1 MLTPAELRRRAIDR
15 IRERDPEH
23 DAARRAVRAA
33 IVLPVAAAVG
43 FAVGSGS
50 QTPLFAIFGSVSLLI
65 TVDFPGNRA
74 ARALAY
80 GGLGVNGVVLIT
92 LGTLVAPIPWLA
104 VLTMFVLAVAVTL
117 SGVLSE
123 MFAAGQRSTLLTFVL
138 PTCTPA
144 GPISERLLGWFIALA
159 LAVPAALFLLPP
171 RHHDELR
178 RHAALVCRTLAD
190 RLDGVATAD
199 DVATAMGALR
209 SNFLGA
215 DFRPVGLTA
224 GSRALVR
231 VVDDLQ
237 WLSDRV
243 TDGSGDLLAEMRD
256 PVVQVLRESAQVLS
270 TPRAADRDAHRER
283 LAAALAVQRL
293 IAQSRYRDDIVEILG
308 EPNDA
313 TAIGVGRKLLT
324 RRTVSGCVGTT
335 GRVVGIAAAADAR
348 PVWARVLGRRLP
360 ETGAAERL
368 LSESEALTSLPGGF
382 LATRAVVVRN
392 SVRTGLGLALA
403 VTVTHVFPVQ
413 HGFWVVLGAMSVL
426 RSSAL
431 TTGTRV
437 VRAVAGTTIGFL
449 LGVVFIELMGVEPV
463 VLWLTLP
470 IVAFG
475 SAYVPEVAS
484 FVAGQAMFTMMVLI
498 IFNVINPS
506 GWQVGLIRVEDVV
519 VGATVGAVVS
529 LLLWPRGAA
538 ARVSRVVDAAVGA
551 GSTYLTVAVKR
562 VTRGA
567 SEAANDQVFS
577 LGHTAM
583 TVSRTLDDAVRQ
595 YLSES
600 GGSTDQRAP
609 VIRAANRAVRVR
621 TAAELIADVVPPP
634 LTVYPRVR
642 EVLEVHATA
651 IRERLHGRRPVHD
664 LGPIGDD
671 FVLALRAEAGD
682 GDLSIR
688 AALPLVTVAANLG
701 ELELLYPEPAHPVAV
716 SSR

>member
-1 MLTPAELRRRAIDR
+1 MLTPAVLWRRAIDR
-15 IRERDPEH
+15 VRRRDPEH

-33 IVLPVAAAVG
+33 IVLPVAAALG
-43 FAVGSGS
+43 FALGSGS
-50 QTPLFAIFGSVSLLI
+50 QTPLFAIFGSVALLI
-65 TVDFPGNRA
+65 TVDFPGNRP

-80 GGLGVNGVVLIT
+80 GGLGINGVVLIT

-104 VLTMFVLAVAVTL
+104 VLTMFVLAVVVTL

-123 MFAAGQRSTLLTFVL
+123 TLAAGQRSTLMVFVL
-138 PTCTPA
+138 PACTPV
-144 GPISERLLGWFIALA
+144 GPIPERLFGWFIALS
-159 LAVPAALFLLPP
+159 LAVPAAMFLLPP

-190 RLDGVATAD
+190 RLDGDATDD

-209 SNFLGA
+209 ANFLGA

-243 TDGSGDLLAEMRD
+243 TDASGDLLAEMRD
-256 PVVQVLRESAQVLS
+256 PVVRVLRESALVLS
-270 TPRAADRDAHRER
+270 TAVAERDAHRLDLTE
-283 LAAALAVQRL
+283 ALAIQRL
-293 IAQSRYRDDIVEILG
+293 IAQSRYRDDIIEILA

-324 RRTVSGCVGTT
+324 RRTISGCVGTT
-335 GRVVGIAAAADAR
+335 GRVIGIAAAADAR

-360 ETGAAERL
+360 KAGAAERL
-368 LSESEALTSLPGGF
+368 LSESEALRSLPGGF

-403 VTVTHVFPVQ
+403 VAVTHVFPVQ

-431 TTGTRV
+431 STGTRV
-437 VRAVAGTTIGFL
+437 VRAVVGTTIGFI
-449 LGVVFIELMGVEPV
+449 LGVVFIELMGFDPV
-463 VLWLTLP
+463 VLWLALP
-470 IVAFG
+470 VVAFG

-498 IFNVINPS
+498 IFNVISPS
-506 GWQVGLIRVEDVV
+506 GWQVGLLRVEDVV
-519 VGATVGAVVS
+519 VGAMVGAVVS

-538 ARVSRVVDAAVGA
+538 ARVTRAVDGAVAAGA
-551 GSTYLTVAVKR
+551 TYLTVAVKR

-567 SEAANDQVFS
+567 SESANDRVFS

-583 TVSRTLDDAVRQ
+583 TASRTLDDAVRQ

-600 GGSTDQRAP
+600 GGSTDRRAP
-609 VIRAANRAVRVR
+609 VIHAANRGVRVR

-634 LTVYPRVR
+634 LTAYPRVR
-642 EVLEVHATA
+642 EVLELHTSV

-664 LGPIGDD
+664 LGPISDD
-671 FVLALRAEAGD
+671 FVLALRAEAGTD
-682 GDLSIR
+682 ELSIR

-701 ELELLYPEPAHPVAV
+701 ELELLYPEPTHPAALR
-716 SSR
+716 SG

>member
-1 MLTPAELRRRAIDR
+1 MLSPAVLWRRAVDR
-15 IRERDPEH
+15 VRRRDPEK

-33 IVLPVAAAVG
+33 LVLPLAAATG
-43 FAVGSGS
+43 FAIGSGS
-50 QTPLFAIFGSVSLLI
+50 QTPLFAIFGSVALLI
-65 TVDFPGNRA
+65 TVDFPGNRP

-80 GGLGVNGVVLIT
+80 GGLGVNGAILIV

-104 VLTMFVLAVAVTL
+104 VLTMFVLAVVVTF

-123 MFAAGQRSTLLTFVL
+123 TFAAGQRSTLMLFVL
-138 PTCTPA
+138 PACTPV
-144 GPISERLLGWFIALA
+144 GPVPERLLGWFIALS
-159 LAVPAALFLLPP
+159 LAIPAALFLLPP
-171 RHHDELR
+171 RHHGDLR

-190 RLDGVATAD
+190 RLDGDATDD

-237 WLSDRV
+237 WLSDRI
-243 TDGSGDLLAEMRD
+243 TDSSGELLAEMKD
-256 PVVQVLRESAQVLS
+256 PVVRVLRESALVLS
-270 TPRAADRDAHRER
+270 TAVADRDAHRAN
-283 LAAALAVQRL
+283 LAEALAIQRL
-293 IAQSRYRDDIVEILG
+293 IAQSRYRDDILEILA
-308 EPNDA
+308 EPHDA

-335 GRVVGIAAAADAR
+335 GRVIGIAAAADAR

-360 ETGAAERL
+360 EAGNAERL
-368 LSESEALTSLPGGF
+368 LSESQALTSLPGGF

-392 SVRTGLGLALA
+392 SIRTGLGLALA
-403 VTVTHVFPVQ
+403 VAVTHVFPVQ

-437 VRAVAGTTIGFL
+437 VRAVVGTTIGFL
-449 LGVVFIELMGVEPV
+449 LGVVFIELMGVDPI
-463 VLWLTLP
+463 VLWMALP
-470 IVAFG
+470 VVAFG

-498 IFNVINPS
+498 IFNVISPS
-506 GWQVGLIRVEDVV
+506 GWQVGLLRVEDVV
-519 VGATVGAVVS
+519 VGAMVGAVVS

-538 ARVSRVVDAAVGA
+538 SRVSRAVDGSISAGA
-551 GSTYLTVAVKR
+551 TFLTVAVKR

-567 SEAANDQVFS
+567 SESADDQVFA
-577 LGHTAM
+577 LGHAAM
-583 TVSRTLDDAVRQ
+583 TASRTLDDAVRH

-600 GGSTDQRAP
+600 GGSTDHRAP
-609 VIRAANRAVRVR
+609 VIRAVNRTVRVR

-634 LTVYPRVR
+634 LTTYPRVR
-642 EVLEVHATA
+642 EVLELHTSV

-664 LGPIGDD
+664 LGPISDD
-671 FVLALRAEAGD
+671 FVLALRAEAGSD
-682 GDLSIR
+682 DLSIR

-701 ELELLYPEPAHPVAV
+701 ELELLYPEPVHPEALR
-716 SSR
+716 SR

>member
-1 MLTPAELRRRAIDR
+1 MLNPALLWSRAIDR
-15 IRERDPEH
+15 IRRRDPEH
-23 DAARRAVRAA
+23 DAARRALRAA
-33 IVLPVAAAVG
+33 LVLPLAAAIG
-43 FAVGSGS
+43 FALGSDS
-50 QTPLFAIFGSVSLLI
+50 QTPLFAIFGSVALLI
-65 TVDFPGNRA
+65 TTDFPGNRP

-80 GGLGVNGVVLIT
+80 GGLGVNGAILIT
-92 LGTLVAPIPWLA
+92 LGTLVAPSPWLS
-104 VLTMFVLAVAVTL
+104 VLTMFVLAVLVTL

-123 MFAAGQRSTLLTFVL
+123 TFAAGQRSTLMLFVL
-138 PTCTPA
+138 PACTPV
-144 GPISERLLGWFIALA
+144 GPIPERLLGWLIAVSLA
-159 LAVPAALFLLPP
+159 IPAALFLLPP
-171 RHHDELR
+171 RHHGELR
-178 RHAALVCRTLAD
+178 RHAALVCQTLAD
-190 RLDGVATAD
+190 RLDGDATD
-199 DVATAMGALR
+199 DDTTAAMGALR
-209 SNFLGA
+209 ANFLGA

-237 WLSDRV
+237 WLSDRI
-243 TDGSGDLLAEMRD
+243 TGSSAELLAEMRD
-256 PVVQVLRESAQVLS
+256 PVVRVLRESALVLS
-270 TPRAADRDAHRER
+270 TSVAERDAHRANLSE
-283 LAAALAVQRL
+283 ALAIHRL
-293 IAQSRYRDDIVEILG
+293 IAQSRYRDDILEILA

-324 RRTVSGCVGTT
+324 RRTISGCVGTT

-348 PVWARVLGRRLP
+348 PVWARLLGRRLP
-360 ETGAAERL
+360 EAGAAERL
-368 LSESEALTSLPGGF
+368 LSESQALTSLPGGF

-392 SVRTGLGLALA
+392 SIRTGLGLALA
-403 VTVTHVFPVQ
+403 VAVTHVFPVQ

-437 VRAVAGTTIGFL
+437 VRAVVGTTIGFL
-449 LGVVFIELMGVEPV
+449 LGVVFIELMGVDPV
-463 VLWLTLP
+463 VLWLALP
-470 IVAFG
+470 VVAFG

-506 GWQVGLIRVEDVV
+506 GWQVGLLRVEDVV
-519 VGATVGAVVS
+519 VGAMVGAVVS

-538 ARVSRVVDAAVGA
+538 ARVSRAVDDAISAGA
-551 GSTYLTVAVKR
+551 TFLTVAVKR

-567 SEAANDQVFS
+567 SESANDQVFS
-577 LGHTAM
+577 LSHAAM
-583 TVSRTLDDAVRQ
+583 TASRTLDDAVRH

-600 GGSTDQRAP
+600 GGSTDRRAP
-609 VIRAANRAVRVR
+609 AIRAANRAVRVR

-634 LTVYPRVR
+634 IDAYPRVR
-642 EVLEVHATA
+642 EVLELHTSV

-664 LGPIGDD
+664 LGPISDD

-682 GDLSIR
+682 DDLSIR

-701 ELELLYPEPAHPVAV
+701 ELELLYPEPVHPAALR
-716 SSR
+716 SG